1 LDFVDQE
8 TAIIVGAGPAGLTA
22 AYELLT
28 RTRIK
33 PIVLEKSGCM
43 GGISRTVN
51 YKGNRIDIGGHRFF
65 SKSDRVME
73 WWLRML
79 PLQASGPD
87 PATADRV
94 MLLRSRKSR
103 IYYLRRFFDYPI
115 SLSRDTLL
123 KLGLWR
129 TFKIGMSYIHSALF
143 PLPQEETLEQF
154 FINRFG
160 RELYATFFKS
170 YTEKVWGVPCSRIR
184 AEWGAQRIK
193 GLSVWAALIHALRK
207 ALKGS
212 ESGIGQKDTETSLIE
227 QFLYPKFGPGQMWEE
242 VARHIKEKGGEIRTG
257 CRFERIITEGWQVRA
272 LQATDSATGRTETFP
287 GDYFFSTAP
296 VQELMRSF
304 DVAPPQ
310 NVLEVS
316 DGLVYRDFITVGLL
330 VRSLRIHDH
339 TPQGKKLISDNWIY
353 IQEPDVLLGRL
364 QVFNN
369 WSPFMV
375 ADPAN
380 VWLGLEY
387 FCNQSDEIWNLSD
400 DRMAALAT
408 EELTRIG
415 ILDATEVLDSTV
427 LRMEKTYPAYFGTYC
442 RFAEIREHVDRYG
455 NLYLIGRNG
464 MHRYNNQDHSMLTA
478 MMAVDDIIA
487 GKTDKTGL
495 WEVNTELDYHEAKQR
510 PGRLTEPARFLRVF
524 PNQHKGRPIEWV
536 GVLLADFGRGMLHRL
551 GLVGVGLEM
560 LVKQLHELGSALVVD
575 VPKRHQHSLGTRV
588 Q

>member
-1 LDFVDQE
+1 VNQE

-33 PIVLEKSGCM
+33 PIVLEKSDCM

-79 PLQASGPD
+79 PLQGSESGSAD

-115 SLSRDTLL
+115 SLSKDTLL

-129 TFKIGMSYIHSALF
+129 TFKIGMSYIQSALF
-143 PLPQEETLEQF
+143 PLKPEETLEQF

-160 RELYATFFKS
+160 RELYGTFFKS
-170 YTEKVWGVPCSRIR
+170 YTEKVWGVPCNRIG

-193 GLSVWAALIHALRK
+193 GLSVWSTLIHALRK
-207 ALKGS
+207 VLKGS
-212 ESGIGQKDTETSLIE
+212 RSDIGQKGTETSLIE
-227 QFLYPKFGPGQMWEE
+227 QFLYPKFGPGQMWDE
-242 VARHIKEKGGEIRTG
+242 VARRIKEMGGEIRTG
-257 CRFERIITEGWQVRA
+257 YRFERILTEGWRVLA
-272 LQATDSATGRTETFP
+272 LLATDSATGRTETFH
-287 GDYFFSTAP
+287 GDYFFSSAP

-330 VRSLRIHDH
+330 VRSLRIHDD
-339 TPQGKKLISDNWIY
+339 TPQGRKLISDNWIY

-387 FCNQSDEIWNLSD
+387 FCNQSDEIWSLSD
-400 DRMAALAT
+400 DRMVAFAT
-408 EELTRIG
+408 QELSKIG
-415 ILDATEVLDSTV
+415 IIDATEVLDSTV
-427 LRMEKTYPAYFGTYC
+427 LRMEKTYPAYFGTYD
-442 RFAEIREHVDRYG
+442 RFSEIRRHVDRYT
-455 NLYLIGRNG
+455 NLFLMGRNG

-495 WEVNTELDYHEAKQR
+495 WEVNTEMDYHEAKER
-510 PGRLTEPARFLRVF
+510 S
-524 PNQHKGRPIEWV
+524 K
-536 GVLLADFGRGMLHRL
+536 
-551 GLVGVGLEM
+551 
-560 LVKQLHELGSALVVD
+560 
-575 VPKRHQHSLGTRV
+575 
-588 Q
+588 